1 MRLLFTT
8 ARATVTTTAL
18 RPVRLRLLLLLLD
31 DEEYPPHPSAR

>member
-18 RPVRLRLLLLLLD
+18 RPVRLRLRLLD